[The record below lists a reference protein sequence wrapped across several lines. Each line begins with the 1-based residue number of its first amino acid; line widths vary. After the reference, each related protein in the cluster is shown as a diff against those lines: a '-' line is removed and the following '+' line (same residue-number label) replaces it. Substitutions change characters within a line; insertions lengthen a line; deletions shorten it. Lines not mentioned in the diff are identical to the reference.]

1 MKWEEKQMKKQANKN
16 ISRGDKLRANG
27 STPGLFQCQQVLP
40 TYPVRPFYNI
50 FIFLQFQT
58 FTKSQ
63 NNLPKR
69 SSYTV
74 STRAN
79 QKPFFQSRDEN
90 ENFWHLITGFETRM
104 RKISFSLR
112 HRDKIKIYYFQ
123 SQTIIKI
130 KTILAGIFKNV
141 IFCLSLDW
149 YFPKKGC

>member
-1 MKWEEKQMKKQANKN
+1 MKE
-16 ISRGDKLRANG
+16 RANIEKMKERRRKKFPQRQIASKR
-27 STPGLFQCQQVLP
+27 STPGLFQCQQVLT

-90 ENFWHLITGFETRM
+90 ENF
-104 RKISFSLR
+104 
-112 HRDKIKIYYFQ
+112 
-123 SQTIIKI
+123 
-130 KTILAGIFKNV
+130 
-141 IFCLSLDW
+141 
-149 YFPKKGC
+149 